1 MVTYNQFDAATA
13 NARQLTTVY
22 RVECHAMVVAST
34 SATTILT
41 LMAFAKIASQSLDWM
56 KKARKT
62 MGASKSRAMRVALE
76 FVQAELETRCNNGN
90 HWGNDRTMLEIVN
103 YALGRRE
110 TNPDPLSD
118 RGIHKVI
125 RLCES

>member
-1 MVTYNQFDAATA
+1 MVA
-13 NARQLTTVY
+13 
-22 RVECHAMVVAST
+22 AST

-41 LMAFAKIASQSLDWM
+41 MMAIAKIAPQSLDRM

-76 FVQAELETRCNNGN
+76 FVQAELETRCDNG
-90 HWGNDRTMLEIVN
+90 HACESDRTMLEIVN
-103 YALGRRE
+103 YALRMCEAR
-110 TNPDPLSD
+110 PDPLSV

-125 RLCES
+125 RLCGS